1 METRASA
8 VVVGHD
14 GSKFADR
21 AVRIALSWADRA
33 GLPVRVL
40 RSWSLTSAP
49 RPESMKGGYVP
60 PLSEFADAVRRDLE
74 ADVAPLLAE
83 RPDVTVTFETPH
95 QQAAQALIAASRD
108 AALLVVGTRGRG
120 GFKGLLL
127 GSVTEQ
133 CVRHAECP
141 VLIARGRHGA
151 EDLDEAGSE
160 GIVKVDAAFEA

>member
-1 METRASA
+1 M
-8 VVVGHD
+8 VVGHD

-49 RPESMKGGYVP
+49 RPASMTGGYVP
-60 PLSEFADAVRRDLE
+60 PLSDFAEAVRRNLE

-83 RPDVTVTFETPH
+83 HPDVPVTFETPH

-151 EDLDEAGSE
+151 EDLDEAGAE
-160 GIVKVDAAFEA
+160 GTVKVDAAFEA